1 MEKRG
6 VAVRHFESGD
16 RRGRERLKKPSFP
29 AAMSRRQKEGC
40 IIRIRLGLFGADDS
54 LSMIQAVAQEYKEL
68 VCVPVVYW
76 DESEVIDLIRPLASE
91 VDMWLFSGQVPYS
104 IVKQS
109 GEVDAPLFYVPHIGA
124 SLYRTLLQAH
134 YTAQIPV
141 SRLSFDTYE
150 RREIERLLE
159 EAGIEEPIPYVKHYE
174 GGISAQELSDYHYTL
189 WKQGKTEAAVTC
201 LRTAHLELEK
211 LGMPVYR
218 VLPARSAVEAVIQTI
233 IRTGQMLQAQDAQ
246 IAVQMIEVDAMQA
259 ASPETF
265 STDDIYRL
273 EMKTTEK
280 LLRYAKKVQG
290 SLKSAGPGRYVIFT
304 TRGALKEI
312 TEGYKTV
319 PSAEETGLL
328 DGEVIA
334 CGIGIG
340 RTAYEAEIQAG
351 KAFLH
356 AKQSG
361 RGAWM
366 VVFDDGTISG
376 PLGKSVHLR
385 YSLGGGELRQL
396 AERTGLSA
404 ATLCKLKAI
413 LQKRGTNEIEA
424 HELASYMRIVP
435 RSARRILNQLE
446 TVGLAEVAGE
456 TNPYPRGRPRKVYRI
471 FL

>member
-1 MEKRG
+1 MC
-6 VAVRHFESGD
+6 A
-16 RRGRERLKKPSFP
+16 
-29 AAMSRRQKEGC
+29 
-40 IIRIRLGLFGADDS
+40 IRLRLGIFGADDS
-54 LSMIQAVAQEYKEL
+54 LPIIQAVVEAYKEF
-68 VCVPVVYW
+68 VCLPVVYW
-76 DESEVIDLIRPLASE
+76 DESEILDLIRPLASE
-91 VDMWLFSGQVPYS
+91 ADMWLFSGQVPYS

-109 GEVDAPLFYVPHIGA
+109 GEIEAPLFYVPHIGA
-124 SLYRTLLQAH
+124 SLYRTLLQVH
-134 YTAQIPV
+134 YTKRIPV
-141 SRLSFDTYE
+141 SRLSFDTYQ

-159 EAGIEEPIPYVKHYE
+159 EAGIEESIPYVKHYE
-174 GGISAQELSDYHYTL
+174 GGISAQELSDYHYLL

-259 ASPETF
+259 VSPETF
-265 STDDIYRL
+265 STDDMYRL

-280 LLRYAKKVQG
+280 LLRYARKVQG

-304 TRGALKEI
+304 TRGALKEM
-312 TEGYKTV
+312 TAGYKTI
-319 PSAEETGLL
+319 PPAEEMAHLY
-328 DGEVIA
+328 EEIAA

-356 AKQSG
+356 AKQHG

-366 VVFDDGTISG
+366 AAFDDGTIAG
-376 PLGKSVHLR
+376 PLGAREQIR
-385 YSLGGGELRQL
+385 YSLGGEELREL
-396 AERTGLSA
+396 AERTRLSV
-404 ATLCKLKAI
+404 ATIGKLQAV
-413 LQKRGTNEIEA
+413 LRKRGNNEIEA
-424 HELASYMRIVP
+424 HELAAYMQILP
-435 RSARRILNQLE
+435 RSARRILKELE
-446 TVGLAEVAGE
+446 AAGLAEAIGE
-456 TNPYPRGRPRKVYRI
+456 TNPYPRGRPRKVYRL

>member
-1 MEKRG
+1 MC
-6 VAVRHFESGD
+6 A
-16 RRGRERLKKPSFP
+16 
-29 AAMSRRQKEGC
+29 
-40 IIRIRLGLFGADDS
+40 IRLRLGIFGADDS
-54 LSMIQAVAQEYKEL
+54 LPIIQAVVEAYKEF
-68 VCVPVVYW
+68 VCLPVVYW
-76 DESEVIDLIRPLASE
+76 YESEILDLIRPLASE
-91 VDMWLFSGQVPYS
+91 ADMWLFSGQVPYS

-109 GEVDAPLFYVPHIGA
+109 GEIEAPLFYVPHIGA
-124 SLYRTLLQAH
+124 SLYRTLLQVH
-134 YTAQIPV
+134 YTKRIPV
-141 SRLSFDTYE
+141 SRLSFDTYQ

-159 EAGIEEPIPYVKHYE
+159 EAGIEESIPYVKHYE
-174 GGISAQELSDYHYTL
+174 GGISAQELSDYHYLL

-259 ASPETF
+259 VSPETF
-265 STDDIYRL
+265 STDDMYRL

-280 LLRYAKKVQG
+280 LLRYARKVQG

-304 TRGALKEI
+304 TRGALKEM
-312 TEGYKTV
+312 TAGYKTI
-319 PSAEETGLL
+319 PPAEEMAHLY
-328 DGEVIA
+328 EEIAA

-356 AKQSG
+356 AKQHG

-366 VVFDDGTISG
+366 AAFDDGTIAG
-376 PLGKSVHLR
+376 PLGAREQIR
-385 YSLGGGELRQL
+385 YSLGGEELREL
-396 AERTGLSA
+396 AERTRLSV
-404 ATLCKLKAI
+404 ATIGKLQAV
-413 LQKRGTNEIEA
+413 LRKRGNNEIEA
-424 HELASYMRIVP
+424 HELAAYMQILP
-435 RSARRILNQLE
+435 RSARRILKELE
-446 TVGLAEVAGE
+446 AAGLAEAIGE
-456 TNPYPRGRPRKVYRI
+456 TNPYPRGRPRKVYRL